1 MFLGNNGQIALPSRR
16 PIDEKLSHGGPPI
29 SPNILCWSKYFVL
42 NLPGSMWQTSSQRT
56 VASESNRCDT
66 LLAKVLTN
74 SGCFSMATMV
84 LNRPVLSNDRS
95 SAPAPVK
102 REIIWIKLFGEGRR
116 NDATLIQIGYVF
128 ALGELGVLLH

>member
-1 MFLGNNGQIALPSRR
+1 
-16 PIDEKLSHGGPPI
+16 
-29 SPNILCWSKYFVL
+29 
-42 NLPGSMWQTSSQRT
+42 
-56 VASESNRCDT
+56 
-66 LLAKVLTN
+66 
-74 SGCFSMATMV
+74 MV

>member
-1 MFLGNNGQIALPSRR
+1 
-16 PIDEKLSHGGPPI
+16 
-29 SPNILCWSKYFVL
+29 
-42 NLPGSMWQTSSQRT
+42 
-56 VASESNRCDT
+56 
-66 LLAKVLTN
+66 
-74 SGCFSMATMV
+74 MATMV
-84 LNRPVLSNDRS
+84 LNRPVLSNDGS